1 MHTFTK
7 FFYCNCNK
15 NITGGRSPKN
25 QIKGF
30 YSLCNHARQIFLMK
44 IFTTKKETATYFAN
58 KGERVTGFVPT
69 MGALHQGH
77 ISLIKQAQQSTAE
90 VVCSI
95 FVNPTQ
101 FNDPKDLEKYPRP
114 IAADIQMLEQ
124 VGCDVLFNP
133 PVNEIYDDN
142 EKWHLNLGDLE
153 HLLEGE
159 FRPGHYQ
166 GVTQVVYKL
175 FSIVKPDVAFFGQ
188 KDYQQFLVISK
199 MVELLEMPVKLVM
212 CPIEREND
220 GLAMSSRNIHLTP
233 YDRENALILSKTLNW
248 VKNNFDVHNIAA
260 IKQQAGQMIGNQP
273 GVELEYF
280 EIVDGQTL
288 HTATAESQS
297 VVALVAARVGKT
309 RLIDNMLID

>member
-1 MHTFTK
+1 
-7 FFYCNCNK
+7 
-15 NITGGRSPKN
+15 
-25 QIKGF
+25 
-30 YSLCNHARQIFLMK
+30 MK
-44 IFTTKKETATYFAN
+44 IFTTKKETENYFTG
-58 KGERVTGFVPT
+58 KGKKVTGFVPT

-77 ISLIKQAQQSTAE
+77 ISLIKQAQQSTDE
-90 VVCSI
+90 VICSI

-101 FNDPKDLEKYPRP
+101 FTDPKDLEKYPRP
-114 IAADIQMLEQ
+114 IAADIAMLEQ

-133 PVNEIYDDN
+133 PVNEMYDDN

-153 HLLEGE
+153 HLLEGK

-175 FSIVKPDVAFFGQ
+175 FSIVKPDFAFFGQ
-188 KDYQQFLVISK
+188 KDYQQILVVNK
-199 MVELLEMPVKLVM
+199 MIELLKMPVKLVM
-212 CPIEREND
+212 CPIERESD

-233 YDRENALILSKTLNW
+233 FDRENALILSKTLNW
-248 VKNNFDVHNIAA
+248 AKNNFDINNIAA
-260 IKQQAGQMIGNQP
+260 VKQQAEQMISNQP

-288 HTATAESQS
+288 HS
-297 VVALVAARVGKT
+297 VNPETKTIVALVAARTGKT